1 LFARHDLMGGSEP
14 FHLPASWLKARDRIS
29 GDTPLNFISTA
40 DTIGGNSGS
49 PVIDRQGRL
58 IGVNFDRNR
67 PGLVRNFVYTDVGAR
82 HVAVHAGAIA
92 LALRDIY
99 GAKALLA
106 EMLD

>member
-1 LFARHDLMGGSEP
+1 MRIIQSARPKSWNRSKGKIDL
-14 FHLPASWLKARDRIS
+14 K
-29 GDTPLNFISTA
+29 TPLNFISTA

-49 PVIDRQGRL
+49 PVINREGKL

-82 HVAVHAGAIA
+82 HIAVHAGAIA
-92 LALRDIY
+92 LALREVY
-99 GAKALLA
+99 GAADLLR

>member
-1 LFARHDLMGGSEP
+1 LE
-14 FHLPASWLKARDRIS
+14 
-29 GDTPLNFISTA
+29 TPLNFISTA

-49 PVIDRQGRL
+49 PVLDRQGRL

-82 HVAVHAGAIA
+82 HIAVHAGAIA
-92 LALRDIY
+92 LALKEVY
-99 GAKALLA
+99 GAGALLS